1 MYFYVIQTV
10 FKLFKNHKN
19 QRSQIVLN
27 FILKILQS
35 AKNQTGSIFFH
46 LKIAQLYIIM
56 YFYVIQTVF
65 KLFKNHKNQRSQ
77 IVLNFILK
85 ILQSAKN
92 QTGSIFFHLKIAQL
106 YIIMYFYVIQTVF
119 KLFKNH
125 KNQRSQ
131 IMLDFILKIL
141 QSAKNQTGSIFFH
154 LKIAQLYIIMYF
166 YVIQTVFKLF
176 KNHKNQRSQ
185 IVLNFILKILQS
197 AKSQT
202 GSIFFHLKIAQLY
215 IIMYFYVIQTV
226 FKLFK
231 NHKNQRSQI
240 VLNFILKMLQSATIS
255 KSQTGSIFFH
265 LKIAQLYIIMYF
277 YVIQTVFK
285 LFKNHKNQR
294 SQIVLNFILKILQ
307 SAKNQTGSIFF
318 HLKIAQLYII
328 MYFYVIQ
335 TVFKLFKN
343 HKNQRSQIVLN
354 FILKMYNL
362 LKVKPINIFSP
373 QNSSVIYN
381 YVFLCYLDCFQT
393 I

>member
-131 IMLDFILKIL
+131 I
-141 QSAKNQTGSIFFH
+141 
-154 LKIAQLYIIMYF
+154 
-166 YVIQTVFKLF
+166 
-176 KNHKNQRSQ
+176 
-185 IVLNFILKILQS
+185 
-197 AKSQT
+197 
-202 GSIFFHLKIAQLY
+202 
-215 IIMYFYVIQTV
+215 
-226 FKLFK
+226 
-231 NHKNQRSQI
+231 
-240 VLNFILKMLQSATIS
+240 
-255 KSQTGSIFFH
+255 
-265 LKIAQLYIIMYF
+265 
-277 YVIQTVFK
+277 
-285 LFKNHKNQR
+285 
-294 SQIVLNFILKILQ
+294 VLNFILKILQ

-335 TVFKLFKN
+335 TVFKPFKN

-354 FILKMYNL
+354 FILKILQSAKNQTGSIFFH
-362 LKVKPINIFSP
+362 LKIA
-373 QNSSVIYN
+373 Q
-381 YVFLCYLDCFQT
+381 
-393 I
+393 

>member
-10 FKLFKNHKN
+10 FKPFKNHKN

-65 KLFKNHKNQRSQ
+65 KP
-77 IVLNFILK
+77 
-85 ILQSAKN
+85 
-92 QTGSIFFHLKIAQL
+92 
-106 YIIMYFYVIQTVF
+106 
-119 KLFKNH
+119 
-125 KNQRSQ
+125 
-131 IMLDFILKIL
+131 
-141 QSAKNQTGSIFFH
+141 
-154 LKIAQLYIIMYF
+154 
-166 YVIQTVFKLF
+166 
-176 KNHKNQRSQ
+176 
-185 IVLNFILKILQS
+185 
-197 AKSQT
+197 
-202 GSIFFHLKIAQLY
+202 
-215 IIMYFYVIQTV
+215 
-226 FKLFK
+226 
-231 NHKNQRSQI
+231 
-240 VLNFILKMLQSATIS
+240 
-255 KSQTGSIFFH
+255 
-265 LKIAQLYIIMYF
+265 
-277 YVIQTVFK
+277 
-285 LFKNHKNQR
+285 FKNHKNQR

-362 LKVKPINIFSP
+362 LKIKPIDIFSP
-373 QNSSVIYN
+373 QNSSVYIIMYF
-381 YVFLCYLDCFQT
+381 YVIQT
-393 I
+393 VFKLFKNHKNQRSQIVLNFILKILQSAKSQTRLIFFHLKIAHYI

>member
-1 MYFYVIQTV
+1 
-10 FKLFKNHKN
+10 
-19 QRSQIVLN
+19 
-27 FILKILQS
+27 
-35 AKNQTGSIFFH
+35 
-46 LKIAQLYIIM
+46 
-56 YFYVIQTVF
+56 
-65 KLFKNHKNQRSQ
+65 
-77 IVLNFILK
+77 
-85 ILQSAKN
+85 
-92 QTGSIFFHLKIAQL
+92 
-106 YIIMYFYVIQTVF
+106 
-119 KLFKNH
+119 
-125 KNQRSQ
+125 
-131 IMLDFILKIL
+131 
-141 QSAKNQTGSIFFH
+141 
-154 LKIAQLYIIMYF
+154 MYF

-202 GSIFFHLKIAQLY
+202 GLIFFHLKIAQLY

-226 FKLFK
+226 FKPFK

-240 VLNFILKMLQSATIS
+240 VLNFILKMLQSA
-255 KSQTGSIFFH
+255 KNQTRLIFH
-265 LKIAQLYIIMYF
+265 HPKIAQLYIIMYF

-285 LFKNHKNQR
+285 PFKNHKNQR
-294 SQIVLNFILKILQ
+294 SQIVLNFILKMLQ
-307 SAKNQTGSIFF
+307 SAKNQTRLIFF

-362 LKVKPINIFSP
+362 LKIKPIDIFSP

>member
-85 ILQSAKN
+85 ILQSAKY
-92 QTGSIFFHLKIAQL
+92 QTGYIFSPQNSSVI
-106 YIIMYFYVIQTVF
+106 YNYVFLCYLDCFQI
-119 KLFKNH
+119 FKNH

-131 IMLDFILKIL
+131 IMLNFILKIL
-141 QSAKNQTGSIFFH
+141 QSAKYQTGSIFFH

-202 GSIFFHLKIAQLY
+202 GSIFFHLKIAQY
-215 IIMYFYVIQTV
+215 I
-226 FKLFK
+226 
-231 NHKNQRSQI
+231 
-240 VLNFILKMLQSATIS
+240 
-255 KSQTGSIFFH
+255 
-265 LKIAQLYIIMYF
+265 
-277 YVIQTVFK
+277 
-285 LFKNHKNQR
+285 
-294 SQIVLNFILKILQ
+294 
-307 SAKNQTGSIFF
+307 
-318 HLKIAQLYII
+318 
-328 MYFYVIQ
+328 
-335 TVFKLFKN
+335 
-343 HKNQRSQIVLN
+343 
-354 FILKMYNL
+354 
-362 LKVKPINIFSP
+362 
-373 QNSSVIYN
+373 
-381 YVFLCYLDCFQT
+381 
-393 I
+393 

>member
-35 AKNQTGSIFFH
+35 AKNQTG
-46 LKIAQLYIIM
+46 L
-56 YFYVIQTVF
+56 
-65 KLFKNHKNQRSQ
+65 
-77 IVLNFILK
+77 
-85 ILQSAKN
+85 
-92 QTGSIFFHLKIAQL
+92 IFFHLKIAQL

-131 IMLDFILKIL
+131 IMLDFILKIYNL
-141 QSAKNQTGSIFFH
+141 
-154 LKIAQLYIIMYF
+154 LKIKPDRYFFTSKQTQLYIIMYF
-166 YVIQTVFKLF
+166 YVIQTVFKPF

-226 FKLFK
+226 FKPFK

-240 VLNFILKMLQSATIS
+240 VLNFILKILQSA

-265 LKIAQLYIIMYF
+265 LKISQLYIIMYF

-294 SQIVLNFILKILQ
+294 SQIMLDFILKI
-307 SAKNQTGSIFF
+307 
-318 HLKIAQLYII
+318 
-328 MYFYVIQ
+328 
-335 TVFKLFKN
+335 
-343 HKNQRSQIVLN
+343 
-354 FILKMYNL
+354 YNL
-362 LKVKPINIFSP
+362 LNIKSDRYFFTSK
-373 QNSSVIYN
+373 QLSYI
-381 YVFLCYLDCFQT
+381 
-393 I
+393 